1 MTQPIDDRG
10 GPRPTGVPPS
20 ASGPQ
25 PPTVPPAPP
34 KPVVSADEV
43 REVVEEG
50 RRRFVATFPSRFEV
64 LTVLI
69 ESAGGGDGDALL
81 ELAQTAHRLVGRAG
95 ATQFIKVA
103 QHASALEALAV
114 LPPGAAF
121 DEPAASRLLG
131 EIWSAFNEE
140 RANVGAAAAPAATP
154 VASVS
159 TSATNH
165 HSTIQNQEDAP
176 PCSTCGSIMIRSGA
190 CYKCSNCGNTSGCA

>member
-10 GPRPTGVPPS
+10 GGSPPASRRAPRGPAASSGFRPT
-20 ASGPQ
+20 ASQ
-25 PPTVPPAPP
+25 AL
-34 KPVVSADEV
+34 SADEV

-69 ESAGGGDGDALL
+69 ESAGRSDSEALV

-95 ATQFIKVA
+95 ATQFNKVA
-103 QHASALEALAV
+103 QQAAALEALAT
-114 LPPGAAF
+114 PAPGATF

-140 RANVGAAAAPAATP
+140 RANVGTKAAPAVTRSKRGRRCSSP
-154 VASVS
+154 TTTR
-159 TSATNH
+159 TSI
-165 HSTIQNQEDAP
+165 S
-176 PCSTCGSIMIRSGA
+176 
-190 CYKCSNCGNTSGCA
+190 